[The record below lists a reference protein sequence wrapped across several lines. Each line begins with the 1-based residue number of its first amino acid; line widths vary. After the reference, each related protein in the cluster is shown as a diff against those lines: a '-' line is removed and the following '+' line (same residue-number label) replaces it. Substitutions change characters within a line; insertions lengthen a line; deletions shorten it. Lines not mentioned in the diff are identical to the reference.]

1 MSDAPEL
8 ADGTYEYH
16 EKTYRVEEEEP
27 ERWFVYDGERHLGD
41 IEHTADPAGRET
53 PLYICHAAE
62 DADRA
67 ETEPMEGWRVA
78 LEYLIDHS
86 R

>member
-8 ADGTYEYH
+8 TGGTFEYN
-16 EKTYRVEEEEP
+16 EKKYRVEEEEP
-27 ERWFVYDGERHLGD
+27 ERWFVYDGERHIGD
-41 IEHTADPAGRET
+41 IEHTADPDGQDAS
-53 PLYICHAAE
+53 LYVCHAAE
-62 DADRA
+62 GDEGDEA
-67 ETEPMEGWRVA
+67 EPMEGWRVA